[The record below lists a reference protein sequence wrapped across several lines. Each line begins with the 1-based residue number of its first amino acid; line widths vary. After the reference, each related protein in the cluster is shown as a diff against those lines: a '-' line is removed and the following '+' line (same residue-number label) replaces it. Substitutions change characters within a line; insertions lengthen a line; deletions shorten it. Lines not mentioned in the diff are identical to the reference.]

1 MQYNQIT
8 ENVQKY
14 VTNLYET
21 HKEAALYYHNLH
33 HAATV
38 AHYAGEI
45 ADHYEL
51 GERERCILLCAAW
64 FHDTGYLL
72 TKPEHHEE
80 KSVELLRN
88 YFSEYQES
96 DEAFQQLVNEMAD
109 CILAT
114 KVPRHP
120 TNLVQEILCDADMYE
135 LSNQKFFENNS
146 NLKKEMRKTHGIEA
160 KGWKKNTLKFLHDH
174 YYFTKY
180 GQELLDPG
188 VRENMRLYSGEMD
201 GKGDKQLASIPA
213 SEKHAK
219 KPKYSFVPGK
229 EPQQKGDAD
238 KTSLSFINKGIQT
251 MLRLTSENH
260 MELSALADGKAN
272 ILISVNAIIISI
284 ILSVL
289 LRRLEVDP
297 HLTIP
302 TLIFLASSLTTIIVA
317 ILSTRPK
324 MSTGNI
330 IKEDVLGKKTNLLFF
345 GNFYRSSHEDYKWAM
360 SVMMKDPNYLYGS
373 VVDDIYYLGVILG
386 RKYRLIRLA
395 YNVFMIGI
403 VVSVIAFII
412 AIMWKQQAGDTSAN
426 TPQFPL

>member
-1 MQYNQIT
+1 MKYDLII

-21 HKEAALYYHNLH
+21 HKDRALYYHDLE
-33 HAATV
+33 HAASV
-38 AHYAGEI
+38 ASYCDEMSTHYNLEEK
-45 ADHYEL
+45 DH
-51 GERERCILLCAAW
+51 CILLCAAW

-72 TKPEHHEE
+72 TKPEYHEE
-80 KSVELLRN
+80 KSVELMRN
-88 YFSEYQES
+88 FFTDYIAAEEALQEMV
-96 DEAFQQLVNEMAD
+96 DGIAD

-114 KVPRHP
+114 KIPRHP
-120 TNLVQEILCDADMYE
+120 TTLVQEILCDADMYE
-135 LSNQKFFENNS
+135 LATDKFFVNNS
-146 NLKKEMRKTHGIEA
+146 NLKREMRKTHGYEA
-160 KGWKKNTLKFLHDH
+160 KGWKKTTAKFLKDH
-174 YYFTKY
+174 FYFTKY
-180 GQELLDPG
+180 CQEKLSAGLKDNINKFTG
-188 VRENMRLYSGEMD
+188 NVQREEPEEQ
-201 GKGDKQLASIPA
+201 QLAVTDKSG
-213 SEKHAK
+213 KKAK
-219 KPKYSFVPGK
+219 FSFVPGK
-229 EPQQKGDAD
+229 EQAKSGDND

-260 MELSALADGKAN
+260 MELSAMADGKAN

-302 TLIFLASSLTTIIVA
+302 TLIFLASSVVTIIVA

-324 MSTGNI
+324 MSQGAI
-330 IKEDVLGKKTNLLFF
+330 IKEDVLSKKTNLLFF

-360 SVMMKDPNYLYGS
+360 SVMMKDPNYIYGS

-403 VVSVIAFII
+403 IVSVIAFII
-412 AIMWKQQAGDTSAN
+412 AILWKQQAGDASAN